1 MTRNSIVG
9 AGALIFV
16 NAASGTATITY
27 HVWHDALG
35 ALGAG
40 FVVGVLATCVPYYV
54 VRELIGRHIRRP
66 GQGIAA
72 ALYRKLDDCLD
83 LDNREVTAATDVSS
97 ARRDDTRTEVRV
109 GPQAVKARWAKAIF
123 AKMEG

>member
-16 NAASGTATITY
+16 NTASGATTIAY

-40 FVVGVLATCVPYYV
+40 FVVGVLATCVPYYI
-54 VRELIGRHIRRP
+54 VRELISRHIRQP
-66 GQGIAA
+66 GQGLAA
-72 ALYRKLDDCLD
+72 ALYRKLDDRLD
-83 LDNREVTAATDVSS
+83 LDGREVTAATDVSS
-97 ARRDDTRTEVRV
+97 ARRDDARREVRV
-109 GPQAVKARWAKAIF
+109 GPQSGQGAV
-123 AKMEG
+123 G

>member
-16 NAASGTATITY
+16 NAASGAATITY
-27 HVWHDALG
+27 HVWHDALE

-40 FVVGVLATCVPYYV
+40 LAVGVLATCVSYYV

-66 GQGIAA
+66 SQGIAS
-72 ALYRKLDDCLD
+72 ALYRKLDD
-83 LDNREVTAATDVSS
+83 REVTAATDVSP
-97 ARRDDTRTEVRV
+97 ARPNDAPTGVGDT
-109 GPQAVKARWAKAIF
+109 GRWRRP
-123 AKMEG
+123 

>member
-16 NAASGTATITY
+16 NTASGATTIAY

-66 GQGIAA
+66 GQGIAS
-72 ALYRKLDDCLD
+72 ALYRKLDDRLD
-83 LDNREVTAATDVSS
+83 LDDREVATETDVSP
-97 ARRDDTRTEVRV
+97 ARPNDAPTGV
-109 GPQAVKARWAKAIF
+109 GGSTGRWRRP
-123 AKMEG
+123 

>member
-16 NAASGTATITY
+16 NTASGATTIAY

-40 FVVGVLATCVPYYV
+40 LAVGVLATCVPYYV
-54 VRELIGRHIRRP
+54 GRALVGRHIRRP
-66 GQGIAA
+66 GQGLAA
-72 ALYRKLDDCLD
+72 TLYHKLDDSLGLD
-83 LDNREVTAATDVSS
+83 DCKTTAAVDETS
-97 ARRDDTRTEVRV
+97 ARV
-109 GPQAVKARWAKAIF
+109 G
-123 AKMEG
+123 